1 MLNYE
6 VRDEQVHAE
15 RGFFGSRENEQRHV
29 MKRWREGIV
38 EIWDN
43 QFEELGQFSWKNNDS
58 GGGGEGVR
66 PEDIFHWF

>member
-29 MKRWREGIV
+29 MK
-38 EIWDN
+38 
-43 QFEELGQFSWKNNDS
+43 Q
-58 GGGGEGVR
+58 
-66 PEDIFHWF
+66 